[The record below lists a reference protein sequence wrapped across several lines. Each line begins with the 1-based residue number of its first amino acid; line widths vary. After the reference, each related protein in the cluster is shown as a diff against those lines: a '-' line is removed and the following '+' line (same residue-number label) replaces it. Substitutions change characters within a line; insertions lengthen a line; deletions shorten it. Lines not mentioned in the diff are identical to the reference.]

1 MGMGKGRP
9 LGLFQV
15 IGLEIAVLT
24 SFSCEGEGVEWE
36 GGCEVGGWGG
46 VDAGG
51 GVPCDREAIVSIPAL
66 VWNRDSLLTTQ
77 FEVCVRTVM
86 SPP

>member
-1 MGMGKGRP
+1 MGKGRL

-15 IGLEIAVLT
+15 IGFGIAVVT
-24 SFSCEGEGVEWE
+24 SFSCDEERVEWE
-36 GGCEVGGWGG
+36 GGCEVGMWGG
-46 VDAGG
+46 VDTGE
-51 GVPCDREAIVSIPAL
+51 GVTLECDWEDIVSIPAL

-77 FEVCVRTVM
+77 FEACVRTVI